1 MRARLRNLALSVV
14 LTALIVTLRLL
25 SRVVPQTR
33 SVMVS
38 AWPETEGNA
47 TETASALLRR
57 YPGRVVWL
65 GEAGEAPREVREL
78 AEQGMVLVPKAGLS
92 GIWAYL
98 RAEAVFF
105 THGLYGSPRPVAR
118 KPVVNLWHGD
128 GPKDIRPGKAV
139 GELINSTYVVG
150 STPLFTHP
158 TKCAAFAVPRERAI
172 ITGNPRTDQMWRPA
186 AAERLRRLGIVGA
199 FVVWMPTWRRS
210 RAVGAAREQ
219 GVDTTDDHAAVARLL
234 EQLRARGMQLVVKPH
249 PMDADRREGEGCEGP
264 EDPEDPEDMVIVA
277 EDDLV
282 RAGVTL
288 YELLGASAGLVTDY
302 SSVWVDYL
310 LLDRPMAFLVTD
322 RHTFGRAL
330 FPADVLDW
338 LPGELVESG
347 EQSFGHF
354 LTDLDAAGALGAAD
368 RKDVAGR
375 IGLTQ
380 TVTAADDLL
389 DALAE
394 RGVLRLR

>member
-1 MRARLRNLALSVV
+1 MRARLRNLTLTVV

-33 SVMVS
+33 SVVVS
-38 AWPETEGNA
+38 AFPETEGNA
-47 TETASALLRR
+47 TETARALLRR

-65 GEAGEAPREVREL
+65 RGAGEAPREVREL
-78 AEQGMVLVPKAGLS
+78 AEQGMALVPKTGLA

-98 RAEAVFF
+98 RAEAVLF

-128 GPKDIRPGKAV
+128 GPKDIRPRAV

-150 STPLFTHP
+150 STPLFTHL
-158 TKCAAFAVPRERAI
+158 TKCAAFAVPWERAI
-172 ITGNPRTDQMWRPA
+172 ITGNPRTDQLWRPA
-186 AAERLRRLGIVGA
+186 DAERMRRFGIEGD

-219 GVDTTDDHAAVARLL
+219 GVDTTDDDAAVARLL
-234 EQLRARGMQLVVKPH
+234 EGLRARGMQLVVKPH
-249 PMDADRREGEGCEGP
+249 PMDADRRAGEGPDG
-264 EDPEDPEDMVIVA
+264 MVTVD
-277 EDDLV
+277 EDDLLG
-282 RAGVTL
+282 AGVTL
-288 YELLGASAGLVTDY
+288 YELMGASAGLVTDY

-310 LLDRPMAFLVTD
+310 LHDRPMAFLVTD
-322 RHTFGRAL
+322 RQTFGRSL

-347 EQSFGHF
+347 EQAFGHF
-354 LTDLDAAGALGAAD
+354 LADLDAAGALGATD
-368 RKDVAGR
+368 RKEVASR
-375 IGLTQ
+375 IGLIQ
-380 TVTAADDLL
+380 TRTAADDLL

-394 RGVLRLR
+394 RGVLRLCRAGG

>member
-1 MRARLRNLALSVV
+1 MRTRMRSLALTVV
-14 LTALIVTLRLL
+14 LATLIVTLRLL

-33 SVMVS
+33 TVVVS
-38 AWPETEGNA
+38 AFPESEGNA
-47 TETASALLRR
+47 TETARALLRR

-65 GEAGEAPREVREL
+65 REAGEAPREVREL
-78 AEQGMVLVPKAGLS
+78 AEQGVVLVPKVGLG

-98 RAEAVFF
+98 RAEAVLF

-150 STPLFTHP
+150 STPLFTHL

-172 ITGNPRTDQMWRPA
+172 ITGNPRTDLLWRPA
-186 AAERLRRLGIVGA
+186 DAERLRGLGVAGD

-210 RAVGAAREQ
+210 RAVGAAREK
-219 GVDTTDDHAAVARLL
+219 GVDTTDDDAAVARLL
-234 EQLRARGMQLVVKPH
+234 EGLRARGMQLVVKPH
-249 PMDADRREGEGCEGP
+249 PMDADRREGR
-264 EDPEDPEDMVIVA
+264 DPGNMVTVA
-277 EDDLV
+277 EGDLV

-310 LLDRPMAFLVTD
+310 LLDRPVAFLVTD
-322 RHTFGRAL
+322 RHTYGRSL
-330 FPADVLDW
+330 FPADILGW

-347 EQSFGHF
+347 EQAFGNF
-354 LTDLDAAGALGAAD
+354 LADLDADGALGATA
-368 RKDVAGR
+368 RKEAASR
-375 IGLTQ
+375 IGLNQ
-380 TVTAADDLL
+380 TCTAADDLL